1 MMREEDISQ
10 LRQSFRG
17 RLIAREDS
25 DYDEARAL
33 IVA

>member
-1 MMREEDISQ
+1 MRAADISQ
-10 LRQSFRG
+10 LRQSFR

-33 IVA
+33 IMA